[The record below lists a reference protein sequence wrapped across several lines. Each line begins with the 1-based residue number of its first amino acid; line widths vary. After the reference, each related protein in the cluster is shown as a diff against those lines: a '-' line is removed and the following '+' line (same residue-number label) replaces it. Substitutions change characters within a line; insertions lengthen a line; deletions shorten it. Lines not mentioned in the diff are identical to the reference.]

1 MTMDVLSSTCPW
13 KPFGWHRAAL
23 IAAVACVCLPVT
35 ASAFSIV
42 TPADGST
49 VASGSRIP
57 VKVDLG
63 RDTGIV
69 QVRYYWYG
77 ELDDTLVE
85 QEEAHMPGSIVA
97 SASLASTAAA
107 DPPYGGT
114 IQVPEDGIG
123 KMRLLAIGEVSRGR
137 LGGRTVFDEV
147 VVRVEPKAELT
158 AVETETEKPLR
169 LGRAGQ
175 TSDYGHV
182 DVLGKI
188 FELPVVGIF
197 ADGVVRPLRSPE
209 TGTSYR
215 SSNTEVIKIHPQ
227 QGFLQIVGNGR
238 TTLTVSNRGKEVE
251 LGVIVEVNDEPNE
264 PPIANGGASRKVKA
278 GNRVELNGLKSTDP
292 EGEALYYAWSQVRGS
307 KVSLLDPNTGKASF
321 IAPVVSEPR
330 LYRFKL
336 KVTDKKGAESLPAF
350 VDITV
355 EP

>member
-1 MTMDVLSSTCPW
+1 MATEPFTVATRSSTPCRW
-13 KPFGWHRAAL
+13 AVVT
-23 IAAVACVCLPVT
+23 AVACLGVPL
-35 ASAFSIV
+35 SAPAFTIV
-42 TPADGST
+42 TPADQAV

-57 VKVDLG
+57 AKVDLG

-77 ELDDTLVE
+77 DQDDTLVE
-85 QEEAHMPGSIVA
+85 QEEAHTPGSIVA
-97 SASLASTAAA
+97 SASLASTAAS

-114 IQVPEDGIG
+114 IQVPEDAIG
-123 KMRLLAIGEVSRGR
+123 LMRLLAIGDVSRGR

-147 VVRVEPKAELT
+147 VVRVEPKTELT
-158 AVETETEKPLR
+158 AVEFETEKPLR

-197 ADGVVRPLRSPE
+197 ADGVVRPMRSPE

-215 SSNTEVIKIHPQ
+215 SSNEEVLKIHPQ
-227 QGFLQIVGNGR
+227 GLLQIVGNGR
-238 TTLTVSNRGKEVE
+238 TTITASNRGKEAE
-251 LGVIVEVNDEPNE
+251 LVVIVEVNDEPNL
-264 PPIANGGASRKVKA
+264 PPIAHAGVSRAVKA
-278 GNRVELNGLKSTDP
+278 GSRVELNGLRSTDP
-292 EGEALYYAWSQVRGS
+292 EGEALFYAWSQIRGS
-307 KVSLLDPNTGKASF
+307 KVPLLDPNTGKASF
-321 IAPVVSEPR
+321 IAPTVSEKR

-336 KVTDKKGAESLPAF
+336 KVTDRKGAESLPAY

-355 EP
+355 SP

>member
-1 MTMDVLSSTCPW
+1 METVGLSLTWRSC
-13 KPFGWHRAAL
+13 KRFRLAL
-23 IAAVACVCLPVT
+23 FTAVGCLCLPFT
-35 ASAFSIV
+35 ATAFSIV
-42 TPADGST
+42 TPADQAV

-77 ELDDTLVE
+77 EQDDTLVE
-85 QEEAHMPGSIVA
+85 QEEAHTPGSIVA
-97 SASLASTAAA
+97 SASLASTAAS

-114 IQVPEDGIG
+114 IQVPDDAIG
-123 KMRLLAIGEVSRGR
+123 RMRLLAIGDVSRGR
-137 LGGRTVFDEV
+137 LAGRTVFDEV
-147 VVRVEPKAELT
+147 VVRVEPKADLT
-158 AVETETEKPLR
+158 AVEFETEKPLR

-188 FELPVVGIF
+188 FELPVVGIY
-197 ADGVVRPLRSPE
+197 ADGVARSIRSTE
-209 TGTSYR
+209 TGSAYR
-215 SSNTEVIKIHPQ
+215 SSNEDVIKIHPQ
-227 QGFLQIVGNGR
+227 GLLQIVGNGK
-238 TTLTVSNRGKEVE
+238 TTITVSNRGKEAE

-264 PPIANGGASRKVKA
+264 PPIANAGVSRKVKA

-292 EGEALYYAWSQVRGS
+292 EGEALYYAWSQVRGN
-307 KVSLLDPNTGKASF
+307 KVPLLDPNTGKASF
-321 IAPVVSEPR
+321 IAPAVSEKR